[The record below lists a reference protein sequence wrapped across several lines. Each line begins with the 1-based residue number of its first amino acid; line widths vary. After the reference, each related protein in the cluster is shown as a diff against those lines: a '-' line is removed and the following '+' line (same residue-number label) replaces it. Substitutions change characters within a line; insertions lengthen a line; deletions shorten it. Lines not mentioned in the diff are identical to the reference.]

1 MINMKSLKDLS
12 LQISEEQYRENPA
25 LSYSLIATY
34 AKGGFASI
42 PHLYDKKESDA
53 LTFGSMVD
61 TIITEGIERFQEKFV
76 VADFKIPTDSIK
88 EVIDYLLEIR
98 TEEVFEDIP
107 DDVVLAA
114 CNLKE
119 YQTRYKEETRL
130 AKIKSEGEAYYNTVR
145 QIGNRT
151 VVSDEVYQEVLAVVG
166 ALKGHTQTSKYLQH
180 TEENSD
186 VEFLYQQKFST
197 NLDGLDVR
205 CMFDLLVVNHTKKI
219 IVPIDLKT
227 SSMLEYDFPK
237 RYLENRYDLQSR
249 LYCKILKNIIKDD
262 DYFNDFTITN
272 FRFMVINKNNRL
284 PLMFT
289 DDYSFVEGDI
299 EIKFKSGSKKILRN
313 PVTIG
318 KELRDYLN
326 KESVVPEGIDI
337 YGLNSIRKR
346 LELL

>member
-1 MINMKSLKDLS
+1 MKSLKDLS

-34 AKGGFASI
+34 EKGGFASI

-53 LTFGSMVD
+53 LTFGLMVD
-61 TIITEGIERFQEKFV
+61 TIITEGMEKFQEKFA
-76 VADFKIPTDSIK
+76 VADFKIPSDSIK
-88 EVIDYLLEIR
+88 FVIDWLLEVR
-98 TEEVFEDIP
+98 EEEFFEDIP
-107 DDVVLAA
+107 NDVILTTCDLA
-114 CNLKE
+114 E
-119 YQTRYKEETRL
+119 YQMRYKADTRL
-130 AKIKSEGEAYYNTVR
+130 SKIKSEGETYYNTVR

-151 VVSDEVYQEVLAVVG
+151 VVSDDVYQEVLAVVG
-166 ALKGHTQTSKYLQH
+166 ALKSHTQTSKYLQH
-180 TEENSD
+180 TKENSD
-186 VEFLYQQKFST
+186 VEFLYQQKFLT

-205 CMFDLLVVNHTKKI
+205 CMFDLLIVSHSKKVI
-219 IVPIDLKT
+219 IPIDLKT

-237 RYLENRYDLQSR
+237 KYLENRYDLQSR
-249 LYCKILKNIIKDD
+249 LYCRILKNIIKDD
-262 DYFNDFTITN
+262 EYFKDFTITN

-326 KESVVPEGIDI
+326 KESVVPEWIDI

>member
-1 MINMKSLKDLS
+1 MKSLKDLA

-34 AKGGFASI
+34 EKGGFASI

-53 LTFGSMVD
+53 LTFGLMVD
-61 TIITEGIERFQEKFV
+61 TIITEGIERFQEKFA
-76 VADFKIPTDSIK
+76 VADFKIPSDSIK
-88 EVIDYLLEIR
+88 FVIDWLLEVR
-98 TEEVFEDIP
+98 EEELFEDIP
-107 DDVVLAA
+107 NDVILATCDLA
-114 CNLKE
+114 E
-119 YQTRYKEETRL
+119 YQMRYKAETRL

-151 VVSDEVYQEVLAVVG
+151 VVSDDVYQEVLAVVG
-166 ALKGHTQTSKYLQH
+166 ALKGHVQTSKYLQH

-205 CMFDLLVVNHTKKI
+205 CMFDLLIISHSKKVI
-219 IVPIDLKT
+219 IPIDLKT

-237 RYLENRYDLQSR
+237 KYLENRYDLQSR
-249 LYCKILKNIIKDD
+249 LYCRILKNIIKND
-262 DYFNDFTITN
+262 DYFKDFTITD

-326 KESVVPEGIDI
+326 KESVVPIGIDI
-337 YGLNSIRKR
+337 YGLNSIRER

>member
-1 MINMKSLKDLS
+1 MKSLKELA

-34 AKGGFASI
+34 EKGGFASI

-61 TIITEGIERFQEKFV
+61 TIITEGMEKFQEKFA

-88 EVIDYLLEIR
+88 GVIDWLLEYR
-98 TEEVFEDIP
+98 TEEYFEDIP
-107 DDVVLAA
+107 DNVIIVTCD
-114 CNLKE
+114 LKE
-119 YQTRYKEETRL
+119 YQMKYKPETRL
-130 AKIKSEGEAYYNTVR
+130 SKVRSEGENYYNTIR
-145 QIGNRT
+145 QIGNRK

-166 ALKGHTQTSKYLQH
+166 ALKGHVQTSKYLQQ
-180 TEENSD
+180 TKEGSNI
-186 VEFLYQQKFST
+186 EFLYQQKFST

-205 CMFDLLVVNHTKKI
+205 CMMDLIIVNHDRKI
-219 IVPIDLKT
+219 IIPIDLKT

-237 RYLENRYDLQSR
+237 KYLENRYDLQSR
-249 LYCKILKNIIKDD
+249 LYCRILKNIIKDD
-262 DYFNDFTITN
+262 EYFKDFKIGN
-272 FRFMVINKNNRL
+272 FRFMVVNKNNRL
-284 PLMFT
+284 PLIFV
-289 DDYSFVEGDI
+289 DEYSFVEGDI
-299 EIKFKSGSKKILRN
+299 ELKFKSGSKKILRN

-326 KESVVPEGIDI
+326 RESVVPTGIDI
-337 YGLNSIRKR
+337 YGLNSIRER

>member
-1 MINMKSLKDLS
+1 MKSLKDLA
-12 LQISEEQYRENPA
+12 LPISEEQYRENPA

-34 AKGGFASI
+34 EKGGFASI

-53 LTFGSMVD
+53 LTFGLMVD
-61 TIITEGIERFQEKFV
+61 TIITEGIERFQEKFA
-76 VADFKIPTDSIK
+76 VADFKIPSDSIK
-88 EVIDYLLEIR
+88 FVIDWLLEVR
-98 TEEVFEDIP
+98 EEEFFEDIP
-107 DDVVLAA
+107 NDVILATCDLA
-114 CNLKE
+114 E
-119 YQTRYKEETRL
+119 YQMRYKADTRL

-166 ALKGHTQTSKYLQH
+166 ALKGHVQTSKYLQH
-180 TEENSD
+180 TKENSD

-237 RYLENRYDLQSR
+237 KYLENRYDLQSR

-262 DYFNDFTITN
+262 DYFKDFTITN

>member
-1 MINMKSLKDLS
+1 MINIKSLKDLA

-34 AKGGFASI
+34 EKGGFASI

-53 LTFGSMVD
+53 LTFGLMVD
-61 TIITEGIERFQEKFV
+61 TIITEGMEKFQEKFA
-76 VADFKIPTDSIK
+76 VADFKIPSDSIK
-88 EVIDYLLEIR
+88 FVIDWLLEVR
-98 TEEVFEDIP
+98 EEEFFEDIP
-107 DDVVLAA
+107 NDVILATCDLA
-114 CNLKE
+114 E
-119 YQTRYKEETRL
+119 YQMRYKADTRL
-130 AKIKSEGEAYYNTVR
+130 AKIKSEGEAYYNTVK

-151 VVSDEVYQEVLAVVG
+151 VVSDDVYQEVLAVVG
-166 ALKGHTQTSKYLQH
+166 ALKGHVQTSKYLQR
-180 TEENSD
+180 TKEDSD

-205 CMFDLLVVNHTKKI
+205 CMFDLLIVNHTKKI

-237 RYLENRYDLQSR
+237 KYLENRYDLQSR

-262 DYFNDFTITN
+262 DYFKDFTITN

-289 DDYSFVEGDI
+289 DDYSFVEGDV

-326 KESVVPEGIDI
+326 RESVVPTGIDI
-337 YGLNSIRKR
+337 YGLNSIRER

>member
-1 MINMKSLKDLS
+1 MKSLKDLA

-34 AKGGFASI
+34 EKGGFASI

-61 TIITEGIERFQEKFV
+61 TIITEGMEKFQEKFA
-76 VADFKIPTDSIK
+76 VADFKIPSDSIK
-88 EVIDYLLEIR
+88 EVIDYLLETR

-107 DDVVLAA
+107 DDIILET

-130 AKIKSEGEAYYNTVR
+130 SKIKSEGEVYYNTVR

-151 VVSDEVYQEVLAVVG
+151 VVSDDVYQEVLAVVG

-180 TEENSD
+180 TQEGSNI
-186 VEFLYQQKFST
+186 EFLYQQKFST

-205 CMFDLLVVNHTKKI
+205 CMFDLLIVNHTKKI
-219 IVPIDLKT
+219 IIPIDLKT

-237 RYLENRYDLQSR
+237 KYLENRYDLQSR
-249 LYCKILKNIIKDD
+249 LYCRILKNIIKDD
-262 DYFNDFTITN
+262 EYFKDFKISN

-284 PLMFT
+284 PLVFI
-289 DDYSFVEGDI
+289 DEYSFIEGDI
-299 EIKFKSGSKKILRN
+299 EVKFKSGSIKVLRD
-313 PVTIG
+313 PITIG
-318 KELRDYLN
+318 KELHNYLN
-326 KESVVPEGIDI
+326 TEAVVPDGIEI
-337 YGLNSIRKR
+337 YGLTSIQER
-346 LELL
+346 LKLL

>member
-1 MINMKSLKDLS
+1 MKSLKDLS

-34 AKGGFASI
+34 EKGGFASI

-53 LTFGSMVD
+53 LTFGLMVD
-61 TIITEGIERFQEKFV
+61 TIITEGIERFQEKFA
-76 VADFKIPTDSIK
+76 VADFKIPSDSIK
-88 EVIDYLLEIR
+88 FVIDWLLEVR
-98 TEEVFEDIP
+98 EEEFFEDIP
-107 DDVVLAA
+107 NDVILTTCDLA
-114 CNLKE
+114 E
-119 YQTRYKEETRL
+119 YQMRYKADTRL

-166 ALKGHTQTSKYLQH
+166 ALKGHVQTSKYLQH

-237 RYLENRYDLQSR
+237 KYLENRYDLQSR

-262 DYFNDFTITN
+262 DYFKDFTITN